1 MIRLYEVTTRY
12 SILKVAFIQKLP
24 IHLPFPQ
31 TDKPYY
37 FLELDLKCLKFK
49 IQAQENIKICFF
61 EEITNASVPSE

>member
-12 SILKVAFIQKLP
+12 SILKVAFIQKVP
-24 IHLPFPQ
+24 IHLSFPQ

-49 IQAQENIKICFF
+49 IQAQENIKIWFF
-61 EEITNASVPSE
+61 KEITNASVPSE